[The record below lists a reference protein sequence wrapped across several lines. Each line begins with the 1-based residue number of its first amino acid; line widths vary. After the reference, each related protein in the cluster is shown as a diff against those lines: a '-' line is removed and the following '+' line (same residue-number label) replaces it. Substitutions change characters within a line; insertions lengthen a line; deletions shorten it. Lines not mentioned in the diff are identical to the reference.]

1 MRPVSLS
8 LPSTGV
14 TRLQR
19 YCEPLRHPTAPGLS
33 LAGVRLVIPDLALG
47 LPLLRTLSL
56 CTCCRH
62 YPGAAA
68 RRTLRSLHPAVSAF
82 PERVVGSACTSSF
95 SRLAQRSLALRPAHS
110 RGHQF
115 VARYTEGFSHFVTSM
130 TAPVASGWSGCRVG
144 LAPTGKRRLS
154 RRTPIAAVRP
164 RVLSDAFRPA
174 DAWWQRAICRR
185 CRRTDYWRGM
195 YLVASPRPG
204 RTAPARWPGPSPRRK
219 RRQRPRSP
227 PGVPRRSGRATTVPG
242 TARPRPSPGRPQ
254 HRD

>member
-1 MRPVSLS
+1 MSFTTYCVCLELRS

-47 LPLLRTLSL
+47 LPVLRTLSL

-68 RRTLRSLHPAVSAF
+68 GRTLRSSHPAVSAF

-95 SRLAQRSLALRPAHS
+95 SRLARRSLALRPAHS

-130 TAPVASGWSGCRVG
+130 TAPVASGWTGCRVG

-154 RRTPIAAVRP
+154 RRTPIA
-164 RVLSDAFRPA
+164 VL
-174 DAWWQRAICRR
+174 RR
-185 CRRTDYWRGM
+185 RNTTPGGPSS
-195 YLVASPRPG
+195 ASPP
-204 RTAPARWPGPSPRRK
+204 RTTPAW
-219 RRQRPRSP
+219 
-227 PGVPRRSGRATTVPG
+227 
-242 TARPRPSPGRPQ
+242 RPRPSSPRERGRAVTPAACS
-254 HRD
+254 RRSGSR